1 MSFVRVSSIVAGL
14 ALVLGLVTGAVAQ
27 EHPAFMRAAG
37 KTSQPVGH
45 HELCSRMPAECNETT
60 RNGDPVQLTVQRWN
74 QLIAVNDNVN
84 TAIEPVTDEE
94 LYGRQEYWTYPEDGK
109 GDCEDFVLLKRRE
122 LIDSGWPAGAL
133 LITVVRQTNGE
144 GHAVLTVRT
153 DRGDLVLD
161 NLEPKIKL
169 WGETDYQFIKRQSDR
184 NSGRWVMI
192 EDDRAPLVG
201 SIRR

>member
-1 MSFVRVSSIVAGL
+1 MRV
-14 ALVLGLVTGAVAQ
+14 T
-27 EHPAFMRAAG
+27 G

-45 HELCSRMPAECNETT
+45 HELCSRMPVECNETT
-60 RNGDPVQLTVQRWN
+60 RDTTPMHLTVTRWN
-74 QLIAVNDNVN
+74 ELIAVNDNVN
-84 TAIEPVTDEE
+84 TAIEPVTDLE
-94 LYGRQEYWTYPEDGK
+94 LYGREEYWNYPDEGK

-122 LIDSGWPAGAL
+122 LMERGWPAGAV

-169 WGETDYQFIKRQSDR
+169 WGETEYQFVKRQSDR
-184 NSGRWVMI
+184 NSGRWVSI
-192 EDDRAPLVG
+192 DDDRPTLVG